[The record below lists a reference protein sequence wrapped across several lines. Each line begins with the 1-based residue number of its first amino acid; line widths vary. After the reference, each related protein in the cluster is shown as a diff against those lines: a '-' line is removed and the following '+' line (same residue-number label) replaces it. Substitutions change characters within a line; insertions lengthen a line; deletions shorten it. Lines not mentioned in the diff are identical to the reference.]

1 MSRRNKGKLTKATGR
16 GTLDEKAAEKLLEI
30 LKPVRNLQELI
41 KDLKV

>member
-1 MSRRNKGKLTKATGR
+1 MSRRNKGKLTKATGMKK
-16 GTLDEKAAEKLLEI
+16 LDEKAAKKLLEI

>member
-30 LKPVRNLQELI
+30 LKLVRILPELI
-41 KDLKV
+41 KDLDM